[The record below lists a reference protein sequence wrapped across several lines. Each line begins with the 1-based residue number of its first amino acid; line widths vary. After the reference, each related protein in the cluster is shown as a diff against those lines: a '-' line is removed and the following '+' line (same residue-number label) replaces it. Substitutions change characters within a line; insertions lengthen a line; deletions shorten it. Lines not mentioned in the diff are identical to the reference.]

1 MARCEN
7 CMNALI
13 SRSRTVRHISD
24 SERLVSDWN
33 IISIDCKWN
42 HETSIYGEIDC
53 QDWERDLDGRE
64 NEP

>member
-7 CMNALI
+7 CANALI
-13 SRSRTVRHISD
+13 ARSRTVRQISD

-53 QDWERDLDGRE
+53 RDWECDSDDR
-64 NEP
+64 

>member
-1 MARCEN
+1 VIQMTRCEN
-7 CMNALI
+7 CKNALI
-13 SRSRTVRHISD
+13 GRSRTVHHISS

-53 QDWERDLDGRE
+53 QDWERGSDGRE
-64 NEP
+64 